1 MRSFSKEMRDVL
13 LLLVVFNLKVI
24 LDVDKTALLN
34 NMADMSATLHGKVA
48 TKPGGQCL
56 GFRCRQTGERG
67 DVVEMDGAGEPIRA
81 GGVVVV
87 SVSNWGPGGI

>member
-1 MRSFSKEMRDVL
+1 MRDVL
-13 LLLVVFNLKVI
+13 LLLAVFNLKVI

-34 NMADMSATLHGKVA
+34 MADMIATLHGKVA

-87 SVSNWGPGGI
+87 SVSNWGRGGDLKL